1 MVTGYV
7 GSDTM
12 PKCTRGY
19 CWYLIE
25 KNYTLSQDQ
34 LTKLYVDSVPANAR
48 HVVDNGVTII
58 KFEAKGLFIEWEG
71 NWWNLHKIDNHF
83 IH

>member
-1 MVTGYV
+1 MITGYV

-12 PKCTRGY
+12 PTCARGY

-25 KNYTLSQDQ
+25 KNYTLSQAQ
-34 LTKLYVDSVPANAR
+34 LDKLKVDSVPANAR
-48 HVVDNGVTII
+48 HVVNNGVNIF
-58 KFEAKGLFIEWEG
+58 KFEAKGLFTEWEG
-71 NWWNLHKIDNHF
+71 IRRNLHKIDNHF